1 MEPFVLIMVGVGGLI
16 ILLGVLALR
25 RRRKRDRL
33 RSQSVTTN
41 NHTRSRVTSTVEETI
56 DDLHFSAS
64 SFSSS
69 SKAGSG
75 ATHSR
80 PSGDDH
86 GRGSERDGGWF
97 GNLFDGGSNGSG
109 GGSGILD
116 D

>member
-1 MEPFVLIMVGVGGLI
+1 MESFVLIMGGIGGLI

-25 RRRKRDRL
+25 RRRKRDKR
-33 RSQSVTTN
+33 RSRPVTTN
-41 NHTRSRVTSTVEETI
+41 NYTHNPVRQDF
-56 DDLHFSAS
+56 DDDIGFMAS
-64 SFSSS
+64 SFSSGG
-69 SKAGSG
+69 KAGSG

-97 GNLFDGGSNGSG
+97 GNLFDGDSNGSG